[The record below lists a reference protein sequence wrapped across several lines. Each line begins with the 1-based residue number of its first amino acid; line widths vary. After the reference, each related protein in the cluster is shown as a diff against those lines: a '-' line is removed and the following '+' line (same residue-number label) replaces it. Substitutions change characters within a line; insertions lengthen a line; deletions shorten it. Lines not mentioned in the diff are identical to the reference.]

1 MVHGSLKH
9 SCLTNTDHASKKG
22 GARFHPPN
30 NGQQEYKSPKCTGIP
45 RAGSIRHFLTLLLT
59 SHSTFTF
66 RAKRTPLWCE
76 SHRELPGVGS
86 GQSPCTV
93 KWLDASGGSVSLTH
107 RPIVPLIILPQ
118 PRKISPSGHRGRGD
132 TCLCYLFWHFRTWW
146 ATVKMFLK
154 VSMQG
159 STTYSCF
166 SLFCRNKEST
176 AWLL

>member
-118 PRKISPSGHRGRGD
+118 PRKTGLGNFTIRPPGTRGHVPM
-132 TCLCYLFWHFRTWW
+132 LFVPAFPNVMGNCENVFESQYARLNH
-146 ATVKMFLK
+146 VFLFL
-154 VSMQG
+154 S
-159 STTYSCF
+159 F
-166 SLFCRNKEST
+166 L
-176 AWLL
+176 